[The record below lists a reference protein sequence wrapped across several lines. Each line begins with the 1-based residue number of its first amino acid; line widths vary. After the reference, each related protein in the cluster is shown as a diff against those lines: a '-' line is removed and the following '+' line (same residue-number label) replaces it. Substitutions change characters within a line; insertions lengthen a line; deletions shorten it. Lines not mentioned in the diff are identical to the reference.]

1 MAQKSTSIER
11 KWIWY
16 DVANSAFTLFA
27 ATLIPIFFHTLAAD
41 AGISETDYL
50 AYWAYATSFVTVIV
64 AILGPTIGSLS
75 DMKGVKIKIF
85 AATVLIGSVSC
96 VFLGFTVHWLWFLLV
111 FALTKTVYQVSLVIY
126 DSMLCD
132 VTTDE
137 RMDEISA
144 KGYAWGYIGSCVPFV
159 VVVAVYVLYAMLDLI
174 SMMAASILGCVITA
188 VWWFLWSVPLMKS
201 YEQAHFSSS
210 GSHPVK
216 DGFQNLK
223 GIFGELKNN
232 KKALWFLIAF
242 FFFIDGVYTIID
254 LATSYGTS
262 LGLDTVGLL
271 AAFLMTQVVAFPSS
285 LIFGKLSRKFRAENL
300 IIICILAYFGVT
312 VYAAFMSHLYQFWIL
327 AVVVGMFQGSIQSL
341 SRSYFAKII
350 PQEKSGEYFGIYDIF
365 GKGASF
371 AGTMIVG
378 LVTQISGSQN
388 IGVAVLSLMFPIG
401 ILFFVVSMRIK
412 QQ

>member
-96 VFLGFTVHWLWFLLV
+96 VLLGFTVHWLWFLLV

-174 SMMAASILGCVITA
+174 SMMAASVLGCVITA

-201 YEQAHFSSS
+201 YEQVHYSSS

-223 GIFGELKNN
+223 GIFGELKSN

-285 LIFGKLSRKFRAENL
+285 LIFGKFSRKFRAENL

-401 ILFFVVSMRIK
+401 ILFFVVSMRME
-412 QQ
+412 QR